1 MFREYIANLYRIVMI
16 LFMIEFLRSLAT
28 SYNKSCDHYSIYRSA
43 LYRSKLFSMF
53 RLIRIDKFL
62 IILVTGILIDM
73 TPALRLANT
82 IKNTVKPS
90 VVSDQLADYL

>member
-1 MFREYIANLYRIVMI
+1 
-16 LFMIEFLRSLAT
+16 
-28 SYNKSCDHYSIYRSA
+28 
-43 LYRSKLFSMF
+43 MF
-53 RLIRIDKFL
+53 RLIDKFL
-62 IILVTGILIDM
+62 IILVTGILVDM